1 MKMLS
6 LCVSLIVAA
15 GLLLIACGE
24 PSSQGHNADHAHG
37 HSAQSDKHGAHDEP
51 AKGPNNGRLLQD
63 DNFEI
68 ELAFEEG
75 GGTPQ
80 FQAWARKN
88 GQPVPP
94 EQVTLQ
100 LELERLDGEI
110 DHLEFQ
116 PQGSSL
122 RVAGNLREPHSFV
135 VHVRAQHDGRNYEW
149 HYDSFE
155 GRVEIPAERAME
167 AKIESA
173 TAGPQTIHE
182 VLPLYGRVT
191 ADPDA
196 VRDVGARF
204 PGAIRSVSRT
214 LGDTVKAGQTLARVE
229 SNDSLQIYSV
239 TAPMSGTITARMANP
254 GEQAGTAPLFTIT
267 DLSKVWAELSVFP
280 RDLSRIR
287 LGQNVRLSSVDKTRS
302 AMGKIVRIAPSNEGT
317 GQALKV
323 WASIEPS
330 SDSAWTPGLYL
341 QAEVLTGGAEV
352 PVAVS
357 TSALQTFR
365 DFDVVFA
372 RFGDIFEVRMLEL
385 GRSDGQF
392 VEVRSGLEPGTEYV
406 LRNSYLI
413 KADIEKSGASHD
425 H

>member
-1 MKMLS
+1 MKNFSLCLS
-6 LCVSLIVAA
+6 LILAA
-15 GLLLIACGE
+15 GFLLIACGE
-24 PSSQGHNADHAHG
+24 PSSQGHKADHAHG
-37 HSAQSDKHGAHDEP
+37 HSAQNDEHGSHDEP

-68 ELAFEEG
+68 ELAIVESG
-75 GGTPQ
+75 RPPQ
-80 FQAWARKN
+80 FHAWARNHGKA
-88 GQPVPP
+88 VPP
-94 EQVTLQ
+94 EQVKLQ
-100 LELERLDGEI
+100 IELERLGGRTDYFDFAAEGR
-110 DHLEFQ
+110 
-116 PQGSSL
+116 SL
-122 RVAGNLREPHSFV
+122 RAAGVVGEPHSFV
-135 VHVRAQHDGRNYEW
+135 VHVRAQHDGREYEW

-155 GRVEIPAERAME
+155 GRVEIPSQSARE
-167 AKIESA
+167 AGIESGV
-173 TAGPQTIHE
+173 AGEQTIHE
-182 VLPLYGRVT
+182 VLPLYGRIT